1 MKIEESFISPSGS
14 IFLLQNFKQA
24 FQVNPIQ
31 ESLVSVCEDHTI
43 KNIAFKTVLPVFKLS
58 CRLEMHNMKRFSAIS
73 IIRNLSILI
82 EYLLVKLS
90 YYEVD
95 ELENVLKIFSQPA
108 LTTDLF
114 TLIDSLVQKN
124 LKSHETKPN
133 IPSNEKDV
141 VIASTDENQSKS
153 NNIENTVSEVI
164 EGKQKKGWKCENF
177 VKGGENAFSL
187 RSIME
192 EESAHFI
199 SSSPKKQ
206 TRNNSSSKI
215 QPGQPNISTREKL
228 TLTSVIQAQS
238 KPALSSKKWSSP
250 SPSSN
255 VSLSSIMQEESQFT
269 PKQTSQTGKSSPWK
283 PIPQQVA
290 HRPKFSDIQDQDEA
304 ITLVENFLLSEKQV
318 KKSRK
323 QRN

>member
-1 MKIEESFISPSGS
+1 
-14 IFLLQNFKQA
+14 
-24 FQVNPIQ
+24 
-31 ESLVSVCEDHTI
+31 
-43 KNIAFKTVLPVFKLS
+43 
-58 CRLEMHNMKRFSAIS
+58 
-73 IIRNLSILI
+73 
-82 EYLLVKLS
+82 
-90 YYEVD
+90 
-95 ELENVLKIFSQPA
+95 
-108 LTTDLF
+108 
-114 TLIDSLVQKN
+114 